1 MHPQSIPITH
11 TPSQSSHQ
19 PPHSLIPPPSRSNL
33 SRGASPSNMS
43 SLLAPMS
50 TLTPLP
56 ANSLNSPTSPSGWG
70 WGQPQASPNQRTKR
84 PHSLPALD
92 EGTTDTTDAQGQ
104 GLGQA
109 TAQEQGLGPG
119 LGQGSLAMMSDED
132 RRNLF
137 DNSLVLGQ
145 STTTPTT
152 HLHGP
157 ATKGDKKNK
166 GMGTT
171 YGGKNTSHP
180 LAGGH
185 GGMPAAL
192 SSSSQPSNSLTRRL
206 EKLGFAQGVGADRCV
221 VSHFSTLLSFTQ
233 PTTIITHS

>member
-1 MHPQSIPITH
+1 
-11 TPSQSSHQ
+11 
-19 PPHSLIPPPSRSNL
+19 
-33 SRGASPSNMS
+33 
-43 SLLAPMS
+43 MS

-92 EGTTDTTDAQGQ
+92 EGATDTTDAQGQ
-104 GLGQA
+104 GLGQS

-137 DNSLVLGQ
+137 DNSLVLGP

-152 HLHGP
+152 HHHGP

-166 GMGTT
+166 GTGAGVGAT
-171 YGGKNTSHP
+171 YGGKNNTSHS
-180 LAGGH
+180 LSGGH
-185 GGMPAAL
+185 GGMSAAL
-192 SSSSQPSNSLTRRL
+192 SSSSQASNSLTRRL

-221 VSHFSTLLSFTQ
+221 VSHFSTLPSFTQ
-233 PTTIITHS
+233 PTTTIITHC